1 MDAQALVAALVG
13 ATTAAAVCYRAGK
26 REWWAASG
34 LLAIG
39 AAALLNAVTEGNRS
53 HFEHSVVFSISLSL
67 LLWFAIAVGVHH
79 SRIRRRSDSRASDA
93 GHSRAG
99 RR

>member
-13 ATTAAAVCYRAGK
+13 AATWAAVCYRAGK

-39 AAALLNAVTEGNRS
+39 AAALLSIVTEGNRS
-53 HFEHSVVFSISLSL
+53 HFEHSVVFYVSVSLI
-67 LLWFAIAVGVHH
+67 LWFAIAVVVHQA
-79 SRIRRRSDSRASDA
+79 RIRRRDRAD
-93 GHSRAG
+93 H
-99 RR
+99 